1 MAHTAGCVR
10 QKPSLSV
17 VHVKYLWISSHNSP
31 LPSSSLPLPSCPL
44 YTPPSLQPFPFP
56 SPLVPSTPLPPPTSF
71 LPLPSCP
78 LPSLSCYDHHCL
90 CNYVHMHIP
99 HPHHHMYVCVY
110 TLMYVCTPRLLLHF
124 STSMLCPLPALRF
137 EDAVADFSEALQ
149 LVPSMACAHINIGLV
164 HLKRFRN
171 PER

>member
-1 MAHTAGCVR
+1 MAHTAGCVW

-56 SPLVPSTPLPPPTSF
+56 SPLVPSTPLPPPTSS

-90 CNYVHMHIP
+90 CNYVHTHIP

-110 TLMYVCTPRLLLHF
+110 TLMYVLHDCSSISQLPCSARCLPSGLTMLLL
-124 STSMLCPLPALRF
+124 T
-137 EDAVADFSEALQ
+137 
-149 LVPSMACAHINIGLV
+149 LVRPCG
-164 HLKRFRN
+164 
-171 PER
+171 